1 MTMLQKIK
9 QFLHPCRKYIV
20 IIKGSPSTE
29 DTRRD
34 RNVIKR
40 ALELSGVAKAEVFGY
55 DSLLV
60 TTKRNKQ
67 WIRDKIEFLA
77 KNEMLSSKSVS
88 AARIGFISLYH
99 CCTVTR

>member
-1 MTMLQKIK
+1 MTLLWKIK
-9 QFLHPCRKYIV
+9 QLLHPWRKYIV

-34 RNVIKR
+34 RNVIRR

-60 TTKRNKQ
+60 TTERNKQ

-77 KNEMLSSKSVS
+77 KNEMLSSKSVF
-88 AARIGFISLYH
+88 AARIGFISWKFKES
-99 CCTVTR
+99 V